1 MGIARYNDIDM
12 GTGLVHDGLLK
23 LEYTAI
29 HLPDDLTEI
38 ELEIQSDLVI
48 PAPCGMELLA
58 YRAYLI
64 NQPLLDV
71 HVDIFQFYREEE
83 RLMFDSLPNLF
94 QPPQN
99 GRKLPLFED
108 AYLAEHLRM
117 GDTPLDVIFVEAF
130 IKGYRLGEFFD
141 PLFCRPRK

>member
-58 YRAYLI
+58 YRAYLL
-64 NQPLLDV
+64 NQPLLNI
-71 HVDIFQFYREEE
+71 HVDIFQFYRKEE
-83 RLMFDSLPNLF
+83 RLIFYRLSDIL

-99 GRKLPLFED
+99 GRKLPLLED
-108 AYLAEHLRM
+108 AYLAEHLCM
-117 GDTPLDVIFVEAF
+117 GDTPLDVIFVEAL
-130 IKGYRLGEFFD
+130 IKGD
-141 PLFCRPRK
+141 